1 MLSSE
6 RTAPAVTRGLAGA
19 GSVRVTLAGLAHGRT
34 SSVVISRA
42 AVAGSGLFTVL
53 LTSRLLSPDAR
64 GVFAALQA
72 SVTIMGVCG
81 CASLW
86 LGISVLLARRP
97 AARWA
102 AVKLAV
108 IWPVC
113 LSALLA
119 VVLLVVGPPPGIGT
133 GVAAAFIAVSLP
145 AMVYSNL
152 QGVPIG
158 LNRMTSYARAEV
170 LRATVALVLVGCG
183 MALAGW
189 RSPAVLVLL
198 WGCGSWTLASVYVL
212 AACRPYRRERVAGFV
227 RAVVSRSVRV
237 HPNSVVWLAV
247 QRLDIVVLA
256 ALSSHAQVAYYSLG
270 VAIAEGVWLVPGAIA
285 ITGLADYSRL
295 EPAEASAVVR
305 RNVRRTLT
313 WSTGTAV
320 VLLVLGSGLI
330 LLVLSP
336 AYHAA
341 IAPLAVTVAGTTI
354 VSAGQAISPW
364 VAATLNRP
372 GLSSLIASAT
382 LALDMGVL
390 VAAAGLGA
398 LGAAIASSVA
408 YLAATLCY
416 FAVYLRFRHPEPDA
430 PAHRLASPP
439 LA

>member
-1 MLSSE
+1 MLSSD
-6 RTAPAVTRGLAGA
+6 RTASPVARGLVAA
-19 GSVRVTLAGLAHGRT
+19 GSVRVTLAGLTRGRT

-72 SVTIMGVCG
+72 SVNLMGVCG

-86 LGISVLLARRP
+86 LGISVLLPHRQ
-97 AARWA
+97 AARWS
-102 AVKLAV
+102 AVVLAV
-108 IWPVC
+108 TWPLLV
-113 LSALLA
+113 SALLA
-119 VVLLVVGPPPGIGT
+119 VVLLVFGPPAGIEI
-133 GVAAAFIAVSLP
+133 GVAGAFIAVSLP
-145 AMVYSNL
+145 AMAYSNL
-152 QGVPIG
+152 QGIPIG
-158 LNRMTSYARAEV
+158 LNRMTIYARAEV
-170 LRATVALVLVGCG
+170 LRASTALALVGCG
-183 MALAGW
+183 MVLAGW

-198 WGCGSWTLASVYVL
+198 WGCGSWTMASGYILDV
-212 AACRPYRRERVAGFV
+212 CRPYRRERVAGFV
-227 RAVVSRSVRV
+227 RAAVSRSLRI
-237 HPNSVVWLAV
+237 HPNSVIWLAV

-270 VAIAEGVWLVPGAIA
+270 VALAEGVWLVPGAIA

-295 EPAEASAVVR
+295 DPAEALAVVR
-305 RNVRRTLT
+305 RNIRRTLT
-313 WSTGTAV
+313 WSAATAV
-320 VLLVLGSGLI
+320 VLLVAGSGLI

-341 IAPLAVTVAGTTI
+341 IVPLVITVAGTTI

-364 VAATLNRP
+364 IAATLDRP

-390 VAAAGLGA
+390 IAAAGLGA

-408 YLAATLCY
+408 YLAATVCY
-416 FAVYLRFRHPEPDA
+416 FAVYLRFRSPARDA
-430 PAHRLASPP
+430 PGPELASTP

>member
-1 MLSSE
+1 MLSSD
-6 RTAPAVTRGLAGA
+6 RIASPVTRGLVAA
-19 GSVRVTLAGLAHGRT
+19 GSVRVTLAGLTRGRT

-72 SVTIMGVCG
+72 SINLMGVCG

-86 LGISVLLARRP
+86 LGISVLLPHLP
-97 AARWA
+97 AARWSA
-102 AVKLAV
+102 LVLAV
-108 IWPVC
+108 TWPLLV
-113 LSALLA
+113 SALLA
-119 VVLLVVGPPPGIGT
+119 VVLLVFGPPGGIES
-133 GVAAAFIAVSLP
+133 GVAGAFIAVSLA
-145 AMVYSNL
+145 AMAYSNL
-152 QGVPIG
+152 QGIPIG
-158 LNRMTSYARAEV
+158 LNRMTIYARAEV
-170 LRATVALVLVGCG
+170 LRASTALALVGCG
-183 MALAGW
+183 MVLAGW

-198 WGCGSWTLASVYVL
+198 WGCVSWTLATGYIL
-212 AACRPYRRERVAGFV
+212 AVCRPYPRERVAGFV
-227 RAVVSRSVRV
+227 RPAVSRSLRI
-237 HPNSVVWLAV
+237 HPNSVIWLAV

-270 VAIAEGVWLVPGAIA
+270 VALAEGVWLVPGAIA

-295 EPAEASAVVR
+295 DPADALAVVR
-305 RNVRRTLT
+305 RNIRRTMT
-313 WSTGTAV
+313 WSMATAV
-320 VLLVLGSGLI
+320 VLLGAGSGLI

-341 IAPLAVTVAGTTI
+341 IVPLAITIAGTTI
-354 VSAGQAISPW
+354 VSPGQAISPW
-364 VAATLNRP
+364 MASTLNRP

-382 LALDMGVL
+382 LALDLGVL

-408 YLAATLCY
+408 YLGASVCY
-416 FAVYLRFRHPEPDA
+416 FAVYLRFRSPARDA
-430 PAHRLASPP
+430 PAQELASAP